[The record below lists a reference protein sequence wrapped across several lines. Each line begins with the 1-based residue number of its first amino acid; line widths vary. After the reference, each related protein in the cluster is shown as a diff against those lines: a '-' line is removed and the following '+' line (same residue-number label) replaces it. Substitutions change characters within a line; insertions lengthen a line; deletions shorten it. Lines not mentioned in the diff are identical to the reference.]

1 MSKRIGLN
9 VALGLN
15 TTGFKNGLDKS
26 RGDMRRFAQDI
37 KRQNEFASKL
47 GLGGVGRGFGIAG
60 GAMEAMSMGGVGG
73 AAAAVALPMA
83 ALAGTV
89 ALMEGINQFRR
100 DAVKHM
106 EAFNADMASG
116 RVGQLIT
123 DQMSGFAALAA
134 QQQAVAG
141 PGALETFKQSFGSNA
156 GGQNFLM
163 GSKQAAGGLG
173 EYLGMVMDNPLML
186 SPTLAA
192 SEMLFGGGGARIGAA
207 MDLGGAQNTAQAQ
220 YASMELEEARK
231 QTSLLGQ
238 LASWFGGT

>member
-26 RGDMRRFAQDI
+26 RGEMRRFAQDI

-47 GLGGVGRGFGIAG
+47 GLGGFGRGFGIAG

-100 DAVKHM
+100 DAIKHM
-106 EAFNADMASG
+106 AEFNKDMAAG
-116 RVGQLIT
+116 KVGTLVT
-123 DQMSGFAALAA
+123 DQMSAFAALAA

-141 PGALETFKQSFGSNA
+141 PGMFETFKQAAASGE
-156 GGQNFLM
+156 GGQAFLM
-163 GSKQAAGGLG
+163 GGKGLMGGLG
-173 EYLGMVMDNPLML
+173 EFFNMIMENPLQGTPL
-186 SPTLAA
+186 GFL
-192 SEMLFGGGGARIGAA
+192 LGGGVERVTAA
-207 MDLGGAQNTAQAQ
+207 TDVGMAQNTAQGQHAVE
-220 YASMELEEARK
+220 SLELARK
-231 QTSLLGQ
+231 QTTLLDRLLQFLGAQ
-238 LASWFGGT
+238 